1 MYNFI
6 AEVFHTIVEAS
17 SIIFDL
23 RRKLFAGA
31 KIFEL
36 ERLHIA
42 QYLKKRQSD
51 NKIWPVNRIQ
61 HETHFSQKTIQKM
74 W

>member
-42 QYLKKRQSD
+42 QYLKK
-51 NKIWPVNRIQ
+51 
-61 HETHFSQKTIQKM
+61 
-74 W
+74 